1 MLCEHAHYY
10 RTIVEEIKEIWTM
23 NDNEQM
29 EFFYEIFD
37 ASLPRLG
44 PGDDHSTMQ
53 ALDVLLSTRPKLTDE
68 PGPVRLRV
76 LDIGCGNGA
85 QTIQLAK
92 HIDGTILAVD
102 NHQPFLDEL
111 QRRAEA
117 EGVSDKIQLYPRDM
131 CDLGL
136 AEGSFDLIWSEG
148 ALYIMG
154 FREGLAACHNLLAP
168 GGLMAVFEL
177 SWLQP
182 DPPVECHQYFV
193 NEYPAMVDID
203 TNVATIK
210 NCGYDLLGQ
219 FTLPES
225 AWKES
230 YYHPLEDRL
239 QSFRKKYAT
248 DPERIEMI
256 DSVQMEIDFYRK
268 YSGYYGYVF
277 YMMQHSQP

>member
-1 MLCEHAHYY
+1 
-10 RTIVEEIKEIWTM
+10 M

-44 PGDDHSTMQ
+44 PGDDHSTKN
-53 ALDVLLSTRPKLTDE
+53 ALDMLLSTRPKLTD
-68 PGPVRLRV
+68 GPSPVKLRI

-117 EGVSDKIQLYPRDM
+117 EGVPDKIQLYPKDM

-154 FREGLAACHNLLAP
+154 FREGLAVCHNLLAP
-168 GGLMAVFEL
+168 GGLMAVSEL
-177 SWLQP
+177 SWLRP
-182 DPPVECHQYFV
+182 DPPAECRQFFV
-193 NEYPAMVDID
+193 NEYPVMVDID
-203 TNVATIK
+203 TNLATIK
-210 NCGYDLLGQ
+210 NCGYDLLGH
-219 FTLPES
+219 FTLPKS

-230 YYHPLEDRL
+230 YYHPLGDRL
-239 QSFRKKYAT
+239 QLFRKKYAT
-248 DPERIEMI
+248 DQKRIEMI
-256 DSVQMEIDFYRK
+256 DSVQMELDFYHK
-268 YSGYYGYVF
+268 YSGYYGF
-277 YMMQHSQP
+277 GFFLMQRSQP